1 MRFAF
6 EVRAPELTMALATSW
21 LGGLVCSTAVPRS
34 ESSSLGIAA
43 LALATLLAAIAL
55 ASGDRGA
62 LVPKARTRSPRS
74 ASRLAAAALLLAAWL
89 AGAALPAPTTPS
101 PPPFG
106 LARLELEVLEATR
119 AKDGGHRATVRVL
132 LGERVQDHAPIA
144 TGILMRVGPVALTA
158 GTRVRV
164 LGQVSAATRFRNPTP
179 HPPWP
184 VRHELAAR
192 VWVTDGN
199 AIELLDAASPRASL
213 ERARQHV
220 MRRLEAT
227 LPSRTAGVALALV
240 LGEGAAVAPSD
251 DEAVRGAG
259 LAHVFAVSGLHVV
272 LVVGALVELL
282 RRLLMRVPQLAERF
296 EARRI
301 ASALGAP
308 LALAYAAFAGGAPSA
323 WRAAA
328 TAALGWTLIAL
339 GKKPRGAAV
348 AACAVLI
355 LGSLDPREAL
365 RPGFM
370 LSVLATAAILVQPP
384 AGATL
389 AGQLALAVRIAVA
402 TTLATAPLVL
412 WCFGALPL
420 VGVLANLLLAPV
432 GSFVLLP
439 VATGHA
445 LLASLGFESAL
456 TARVLTLGC
465 DAFLNTAAAL
475 TRWSPPWTIPP
486 PDVPQGVVLCL
497 TVAALFCVRRWQD
510 AVRVL
515 ACAVLAIAACE
526 WRLRASERPTGVLR
540 ATFLDVGQGD
550 AALIDLPDGRLM
562 LVDAGG
568 NPGGGIDPG
577 SAVLVPLLHARRR
590 ERVDVAVITHPHPD
604 HYGGLAAV
612 LEGFPIGEL
621 WDSGQA
627 EAELGLDGGTDA
639 AAELLTRARSRG
651 AKVRK
656 PAELCGRPIEASGA
670 RITVLAPCPTH
681 DPGLDANDNSLVLRI
696 EYRGRSML
704 LMGDAEAHEEAALL
718 ADGAPL
724 RADVLKVGHH
734 GSRTSSSAA
743 LLSASR
749 PSVAIISSGAA
760 NRFGHPHAEVVE
772 RLRGVS
778 RHVLPL
784 SDTGG
789 VVVTIDDDG
798 ELDVAPLEAPSFAL

>member
-1 MRFAF
+1 MRSAF
-6 EVRAPELTMALATSW
+6 EVRAPELTMALAASW
-21 LGGLVCSTAVPRS
+21 LGGLVCSTGVAKS
-34 ESSSLGIAA
+34 GSSALGIAA
-43 LALATLLAAIAL
+43 LALATLIAAIAL
-55 ASGDRGA
+55 ASGVGGA
-62 LVPKARTRSPRS
+62 LVPKARARSSSS
-74 ASRLAAAALLLAAWL
+74 ASRLAAVALLLTAWL
-89 AGAALPAPTTPS
+89 AGAALPPPATPR

-119 AKDGGHRATVRVL
+119 ARGGAHRATVRVL
-132 LGERVQDHAPIA
+132 LGERVQDRAVIE
-144 TGILMRVGPVALTA
+144 TGLLMRVGPAALTA

-184 VRHELAAR
+184 ARHELAAR

-199 AIELLDAASPRASL
+199 AIEVLDAASPRAWL

-240 LGEGAAVAPSD
+240 LGEGAAVSPSD

-282 RRLLMRVPQLAERF
+282 RRLLLRVPQIAARF

-301 ASALGAP
+301 ASALGVP

-328 TAALGWTLIAL
+328 MAGLGWTLIAL

-348 AACAVLI
+348 AAYAVLL

-370 LSVLATAAILVQPP
+370 LSVLATAAILAQPP

-420 VGVLANLLLAPV
+420 IGVLANLLLAPV

-439 VATGHA
+439 VATVHA
-445 LLASLGFESAL
+445 LLAALGFESAL
-456 TARVLTLGC
+456 TAHALTLGC

-486 PDVPQGVVLCL
+486 PDVPQGIVLCL
-497 TVAALFCVRRWQD
+497 AVAALFCVRRWQG

-515 ACAVLAIAACE
+515 AIAALAIAGCE
-526 WRLRASERPTGVLR
+526 HRLRACERPTDLLR

-568 NPGGGIDPG
+568 NPGGGVDPG

-590 ERVDVAVITHPHPD
+590 TRVDIAVITHPHPD

-612 LEGFPIGEL
+612 LEGFPMGEL

-627 EAELGLDGGTDA
+627 EAELGLDGGIDA
-639 AAELLTRARSRG
+639 AAELLARARSRG

-656 PAELCGRPIEASGA
+656 PAELCGRPIVASGV
-670 RITVLAPCPTH
+670 RISVLAPCPTH

-704 LMGDAEAHEEAALL
+704 LMGDAETHEEAALL
-718 ADGAPL
+718 ADGAAL

-743 LLSASR
+743 LLSAAK
-749 PSVAIISSGAA
+749 PSVAIISAGAA
-760 NRFGHPHAEVVE
+760 NRFGHPHAEVLE
-772 RLRGVS
+772 RLRGVAP
-778 RHVLPL
+778 HVLAL

-798 ELDVAPLEAPSFAL
+798 DLDVAPLEAPSFEL